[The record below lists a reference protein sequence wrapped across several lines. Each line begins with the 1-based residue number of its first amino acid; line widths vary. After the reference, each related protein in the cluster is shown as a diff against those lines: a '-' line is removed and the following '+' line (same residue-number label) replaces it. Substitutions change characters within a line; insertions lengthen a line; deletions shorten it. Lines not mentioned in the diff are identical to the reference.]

1 MRHILMLGLAAAT
14 LVPAVAQAQG
24 GPDNHHEQRMDRH
37 DDRHDERGGDW
48 RNNDRHD
55 RRDDRRD
62 DRREYRQEARREA
75 REDWREYRRAHAEA
89 FRGPAYYGPRGYVY
103 RPVAPGYR
111 FGRDYYARRYWLD
124 NPGAYRLPPAGPN
137 DRYVRYGRDVIRVDI
152 RNGRVLQVFGSFFL

>member
-1 MRHILMLGLAAAT
+1 MKETIMRKILMLGLAAAT

-37 DDRHDERGGDW
+37 DDRHDDW
-48 RNNDRHD
+48 RRD
-55 RRDDRRD
+55 RRDDRHD

-75 REDWREYRRAHAEA
+75 REDWRDYRRAHAEV
-89 FRGPAYYGPRGYVY
+89 FRGPAYYGPRGFAY

-111 FGRDYYARRYWLD
+111 FAPDYYARRYWLD
-124 NPGAYRLPPAGPN
+124 NPGAYRLPAVGPN